1 MSPDSRRPAVQ
12 LSLEPDRPA
21 DQDGQK
27 EGRPV
32 QVLELL
38 HDQGEIHNGEI
49 GT

>member
-1 MSPDSRRPAVQ
+1 MGPDSRRPAVQ
-12 LSLEPDRPA
+12 LSLEPDGPT

-38 HDQGEIHNGEI
+38 RDQSQIHSGEI